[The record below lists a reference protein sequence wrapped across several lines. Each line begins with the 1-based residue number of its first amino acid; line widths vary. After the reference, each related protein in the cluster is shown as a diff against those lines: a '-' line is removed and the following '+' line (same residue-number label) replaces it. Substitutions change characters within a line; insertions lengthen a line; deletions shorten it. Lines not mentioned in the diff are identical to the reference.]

1 MSLVNIYI
9 DIPEAGEDYITLT
22 SGNVLFTNYRAGQGL
37 AGEINVCGLK
47 SFELSD
53 DEILSE
59 IHYTHNH
66 LPVTD
71 RDRVTHHHTMQDITE
86 TLLAVLNTVGE
97 SRIQSAAVG
106 QSPLRRTRS
115 VTISETRDGEWRAE
129 EDSSQ
134 EEGVIVYVVIKYH
147 RENSEVG
154 SV

>member
-1 MSLVNIYI
+1 
-9 DIPEAGEDYITLT
+9 
-22 SGNVLFTNYRAGQGL
+22 
-37 AGEINVCGLK
+37 
-47 SFELSD
+47 
-53 DEILSE
+53 
-59 IHYTHNH
+59 
-66 LPVTD
+66 
-71 RDRVTHHHTMQDITE
+71 MQDITE
-86 TLLAVLNTVGE
+86 RLLAVLNSTVGE
-97 SRIQSAAVG
+97 SRIESAAVG